1 MKTMKATLTWQ
12 IYLKK
17 TVEDVPDP
25 KTKINLEGEDEVIFK
40 QELTPLIN
48 MAAIEEEGFPFPMP
62 IELTSNTPI
71 NQKAFRL
78 PGRQSDELQETV
90 DVLHKT

>member
-62 IELTSNTPI
+62 I
-71 NQKAFRL
+71 
-78 PGRQSDELQETV
+78 
-90 DVLHKT
+90 